1 MEYSF
6 FDFLTLLGSLGLFLY
21 GMKVMSDALM
31 ELAGDKMRTVLATAT
46 SNRVFAVLTGFTIT
60 AVIQSSSATT
70 LMVVSFA
77 NASLLTLSESIGVIM
92 GANIGTTVTAWLIS
106 ILGFKVSMS
115 SIALPLVGAGFL
127 LSLSKKK
134 NIKHWGYFIIGFSVL
149 FIGLQFLKDSVPDLK
164 HHPEA
169 LAFLSEYT
177 TKGFLSVIMFMI
189 FGTLLTVII
198 QSSSATM
205 ALTIIMCYEGWIPF
219 EMAAA
224 MVLGEN
230 IGTTITANMAAL
242 VANYQAKRTARAHLI
257 FNLMGVLW
265 MLIFFSVFLDMI
277 DFAVQKIENASPFTQ
292 TAAIPVALSLFHTT
306 FNILNTT
313 LLIGFVPVISR
324 MVERFVPTPPA
335 KKEKIEQPR
344 YLDDSSLD
352 YPQTALKALHDE
364 SLRLFEKT
372 AFKVVSH
379 GMNVHREDIESDEDL
394 KEIMQNIDHI
404 KIDVDKIYYRKMKN
418 IYSKIVE
425 FATTLQSRFDLNED
439 KIKAIRNI
447 LRADRLIVE
456 IIKGVKLLHIN
467 MSKYIQSDNEHIRN
481 EYNNLRK
488 MILKLLRASRKFKEG
503 ESWVEYQDKYHTLF
517 DNIEQHD
524 VLLNGTIDHLVR
536 DQLITNEMAT
546 SLMNDSA
553 IAMQIARNIAS
564 ASSLL
569 YGCCIK
575 DTETHEEDDEDEL
588 IEENPDNGDLE
599 EDQSP

>member
-1 MEYSF
+1 MEYGF

-31 ELAGDKMRTVLATAT
+31 ELAGDKMRTILATAT
-46 SNRVFAVLTGFTIT
+46 SNRLFAVLTGFSIT

-77 NASLLTLSESIGVIM
+77 NASLLTLPESIGVIM

-106 ILGFKVSMS
+106 LLGFKVSMS
-115 SIALPLVGAGFL
+115 TIALPLVGIGFL

-134 NIKHWGYFIIGFSVL
+134 TIKHWGYFIIGFSIL

-169 LAFLSEYT
+169 LAFLAEYT
-177 TKGFLSVIMFMI
+177 TKGFLSIILFMI
-189 FGTLLTVII
+189 FGTLLTVVI

-242 VANYQAKRTARAHLI
+242 VANYQAKRTARAHFI
-257 FNLMGVLW
+257 FNMVGVLW
-265 MLIFFSVFLDMI
+265 MLIFFTAFLDMI
-277 DFAVQKIENASPFTQ
+277 DFAVLRIENASPFTQ

-306 FNILNTT
+306 FNILNTA

-324 MVERFVPTPPA
+324 VVERFVPTPPE
-335 KKEKIEQPR
+335 KEEKIEQPR
-344 YLDDSSLD
+344 FLDKSSLD
-352 YPQTALKALHDE
+352 YPQTAIKALHDE
-364 SLRLFEKT
+364 SLRLYEKT
-372 AFKVVSH
+372 AFKVISH
-379 GMNVHREDIESDEDL
+379 GMNVHREDIESDEDF
-394 KEIMQNIDHI
+394 KEIMANIDHI
-404 KIDVDKIYYRKMKN
+404 KINVDKIYYRKMKN

-425 FATTLQSRFDLNED
+425 YATTLQGRFELNED
-439 KIKAIRNI
+439 KIKTIRSI

-456 IIKGVKLLHIN
+456 IVKDIKLLHIN
-467 MSKYIQSDNEHIRN
+467 MSRYIQSDNEHIRD
-481 EYNNLRK
+481 EYNSLRK
-488 MILKLLRASRKFKEG
+488 MILKLLRASRKAKEG
-503 ESWVEYQDKYHTLF
+503 DSWQEYKDKYHTLF

-546 SLMNDSA
+546 SLMNDSSV
-553 IAMQIARNIAS
+553 AMQIARNIAS

-569 YGCCIK
+569 YGCCIEE
-575 DTETHEEDDEDEL
+575 TESPIDDDSAGLEEDDT
-588 IEENPDNGDLE
+588 PDT
-599 EDQSP
+599 

>member
-1 MEYSF
+1 MEYGF

-31 ELAGDKMRTVLATAT
+31 ELAGDKMRTILATAT
-46 SNRVFAVLTGFTIT
+46 SNRLFAVLTGFSIT

-77 NASLLTLSESIGVIM
+77 NASLLTLPESIGVIM

-106 ILGFKVSMS
+106 LLGFKVSMS
-115 SIALPLVGAGFL
+115 TIALPLVGIGFL

-134 NIKHWGYFIIGFSVL
+134 TIKHWGYFIIGFSIL

-169 LAFLSEYT
+169 LAFLAEYT
-177 TKGFLSVIMFMI
+177 TKGFLSIILFMI
-189 FGTLLTVII
+189 FGTLLTVVI

-242 VANYQAKRTARAHLI
+242 VANYQAKRTARAHFI
-257 FNLMGVLW
+257 FNMVGVLW
-265 MLIFFSVFLDMI
+265 MLIFFTAFLDMI
-277 DFAVQKIENASPFTQ
+277 DFAVLRIENASPFTQ

-306 FNILNTT
+306 FNILNTAF
-313 LLIGFVPVISR
+313 LIGFVPVISR
-324 MVERFVPTPPA
+324 VVERFVPTPPE
-335 KKEKIEQPR
+335 KEEKIEQPR
-344 YLDDSSLD
+344 FLDKSSLD
-352 YPQTALKALHDE
+352 YPQTAIKALHDE
-364 SLRLFEKT
+364 SLRLYEKT
-372 AFKVVSH
+372 AFKVISH
-379 GMNVHREDIESDEDL
+379 GMNVHREDIESDEDF
-394 KEIMQNIDHI
+394 KEIMANIDHI
-404 KIDVDKIYYRKMKN
+404 KINVDKIYYRKMKN

-425 FATTLQSRFDLNED
+425 YATTLQGRFELNED
-439 KIKAIRNI
+439 KIKTIRSI

-456 IIKGVKLLHIN
+456 IVKDIKLLHIN
-467 MSKYIQSDNEHIRN
+467 MSRYIQSDNEHIRD
-481 EYNNLRK
+481 EYNSLRK
-488 MILKLLRASRKFKEG
+488 MILKLLRASRKAKEG
-503 ESWVEYQDKYHTLF
+503 DSWQEYKDKYHTLF

-546 SLMNDSA
+546 SLMNDSSV
-553 IAMQIARNIAS
+553 AMQIARNIAS

-569 YGCCIK
+569 YGCCIEE
-575 DTETHEEDDEDEL
+575 TESPIDDDSAGLEEDDT
-588 IEENPDNGDLE
+588 PDT
-599 EDQSP
+599 

>member
-1 MEYSF
+1 MEYGF

-31 ELAGDKMRTVLATAT
+31 ELAGDKMRTILATAT
-46 SNRVFAVLTGFTIT
+46 SNRLFAVLTGFSIT

-77 NASLLTLSESIGVIM
+77 NASLLTLPESIGVIM

-106 ILGFKVSMS
+106 LLGFKVSVS
-115 SIALPLVGAGFL
+115 TIALPLVGIGFL

-134 NIKHWGYFIIGFSVL
+134 TIKHWGYFIIGFSIL

-169 LAFLSEYT
+169 LAFLAEYT
-177 TKGFLSVIMFMI
+177 TKGFLSIILFMI
-189 FGTLLTVII
+189 FGTLLTVVI

-242 VANYQAKRTARAHLI
+242 VANYQAKRTARAHFI
-257 FNLMGVLW
+257 FNMVGVLW
-265 MLIFFSVFLDMI
+265 MLIFFTAFLDMI
-277 DFAVQKIENASPFTQ
+277 DFAVLRIENASPFTQ

-306 FNILNTT
+306 FNILNTAF
-313 LLIGFVPVISR
+313 LIGFVPVISR
-324 MVERFVPTPPA
+324 VVERFVPTPPE
-335 KKEKIEQPR
+335 KEEKIEQPR
-344 YLDDSSLD
+344 FLDKSSLD
-352 YPQTALKALHDE
+352 YPQTAIKALHDE
-364 SLRLFEKT
+364 SLRLYEKT
-372 AFKVVSH
+372 AFKVISH
-379 GMNVHREDIESDEDL
+379 GMNVHREDIESDEDF
-394 KEIMQNIDHI
+394 KEIMANIDHI
-404 KIDVDKIYYRKMKN
+404 KINVDKIYYRKMKN

-425 FATTLQSRFDLNED
+425 YATTLQGRFELNED
-439 KIKAIRNI
+439 KIKTIRSI

-456 IIKGVKLLHIN
+456 IVKDIKLLHIN
-467 MSKYIQSDNEHIRN
+467 MSRYIQSDNEHIRD
-481 EYNNLRK
+481 EYNSLRK
-488 MILKLLRASRKFKEG
+488 MILKLLRASRKAKEG
-503 ESWVEYQDKYHTLF
+503 DSWQEYKDKYHTLF

-546 SLMNDSA
+546 SLMNDSSV
-553 IAMQIARNIAS
+553 AMQIARNIAS

-569 YGCCIK
+569 YGCCIEE
-575 DTETHEEDDEDEL
+575 TESPIDDDSAGLEEDDT
-588 IEENPDNGDLE
+588 PDT
-599 EDQSP
+599 

>member
-1 MEYSF
+1 MEYGF

-31 ELAGDKMRTVLATAT
+31 ELAGDRMRTVLATAT
-46 SNRVFAVLTGFTIT
+46 SNRLFAVLTGFSIT

-77 NASLLTLSESIGVIM
+77 NASLLTLPESIGVIM

-106 ILGFKVSMS
+106 LLGFKVSMS
-115 SIALPLVGAGFL
+115 TIALPLVAIGFL

-134 NIKHWGYFIIGFSVL
+134 TIKHWGYFIIGFSIL

-169 LAFLSEYT
+169 LAFLAEYT
-177 TKGFLSVIMFMI
+177 TKGFLSIILFMI
-189 FGTLLTVII
+189 FGTLLTVVI

-242 VANYQAKRTARAHLI
+242 VANYQAKRTARAHFI
-257 FNLMGVLW
+257 FNMIGVLW
-265 MLIFFSVFLDMI
+265 MLVFFTAFLDMI
-277 DFAVQKIENASPFTQ
+277 DFAVLRIENASPFTQ

-306 FNILNTT
+306 FNILNTA

-324 MVERFVPTPPA
+324 VVERFVPTPPE
-335 KKEKIEQPR
+335 KEEKIEQPR
-344 YLDDSSLD
+344 FLDKSSLD
-352 YPQTALKALHDE
+352 YPQTAIKALHDE
-364 SLRLFEKT
+364 SLRLYEKT
-372 AFKVVSH
+372 AFKVISH
-379 GMNVHREDIESDEDL
+379 GMNVHREDIESDEDF
-394 KEIMQNIDHI
+394 KEIMANIDHI
-404 KIDVDKIYYRKMKN
+404 KINVDKIYYRKMKN

-425 FATTLQSRFDLNED
+425 YATTLQGRFELNED
-439 KIKAIRNI
+439 KIKTIRSI

-456 IIKGVKLLHIN
+456 IVKDIKLLHIN
-467 MSKYIQSDNEHIRN
+467 MSRYIQSDNEHIRD
-481 EYNNLRK
+481 EYNSLRK
-488 MILKLLRASRKFKEG
+488 MILKLLRASRKAKEG
-503 ESWVEYQDKYHTLF
+503 DSWEEYKDKYHTLF

-546 SLMNDSA
+546 SLMNDSSV
-553 IAMQIARNIAS
+553 AMQIARNIAS

-569 YGCCIK
+569 YGCCIEETESPIDDDSAGLEVD
-575 DTETHEEDDEDEL
+575 DT
-588 IEENPDNGDLE
+588 PDT
-599 EDQSP
+599 